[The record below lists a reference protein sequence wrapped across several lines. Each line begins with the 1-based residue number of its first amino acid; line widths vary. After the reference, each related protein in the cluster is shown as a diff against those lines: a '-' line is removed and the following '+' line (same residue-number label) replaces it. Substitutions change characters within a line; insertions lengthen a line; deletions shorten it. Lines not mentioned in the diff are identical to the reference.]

1 MACGTGKTRF
11 AQGVAAALDARSIVI
26 FLPSLALVS
35 QTMQAWVSNAELDL
49 ERVLCVCSDESVATL
64 DDEHEVLEDLPV
76 AVTTSP
82 EEIALKVGTLGRDLI
97 VLCTY
102 ASAPTLAQGLATP
115 WPLLRRKVRP
125 GPGPV
130 TP

>member
-1 MACGTGKTRF
+1 MACGTGKTRL
-11 AQGVAAALDARSIVI
+11 AQGVAAALGARSIVI

-35 QTMQAWVSNAELDL
+35 QTLQAWVSNAELDL

-82 EEIALKVGTLGRDLI
+82 QEIALKVGALGRDLI

-102 ASAPTLAQGLATP
+102 ASAPTLA
-115 WPLLRRKVRP
+115 
-125 GPGPV
+125 PGPV
-130 TP
+130 ARQCL